1 MLNQQQKY
9 VACAICALVVLGAL
23 YALPKFEQRLESKAR
38 HTLQSFSWA
47 EVRVVGPT
55 IYLSGTTDGGELA
68 FAARKLRGVSPMAR
82 VVVEPLAADGIE
94 PTPTGQLAG
103 GQ

>member
-1 MLNQQQKY
+1 MFTQQQQY
-9 VACAICALVVLGAL
+9 VACAVCALVVLSAL

-55 IYLSGTTDGGELA
+55 IYLSGTADGGELA
-68 FAARKLRGVSPMAR
+68 FAARKLRGVSPVAR
-82 VVVEPLAADGIE
+82 VVVQPSQRDA
-94 PTPTGQLAG
+94 QLAG
-103 GQ
+103 GH